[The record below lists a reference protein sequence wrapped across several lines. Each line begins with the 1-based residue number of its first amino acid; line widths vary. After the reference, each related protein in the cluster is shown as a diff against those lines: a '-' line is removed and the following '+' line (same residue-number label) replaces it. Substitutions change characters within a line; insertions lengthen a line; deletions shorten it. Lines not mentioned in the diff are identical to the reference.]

1 MYGGVSA
8 THIDTT
14 MVPFFRHSFYKHF
27 NDGLKYV
34 ENRSRVLNMTDNV
47 IKGTSIDDEVYK
59 SHYQAYNYAL
69 DMTVK
74 ETYQGI
80 EALFHNLNSLQSRSG
95 GQLPFT
101 SINYGLETSHEGRII
116 IKAIL
121 DTTIKGLGEH
131 GRTSIF
137 PCQIFQMKTGI
148 NRKLGDPNYD
158 LFKLALKSTAK
169 RIYPNYVNCDWT
181 VHKGWIA
188 KDRMM
193 RQELCDEFGIDLAE
207 ACNAH
212 PEWAK
217 KMRLG
222 FTYITN
228 NNGDVLN
235 FSVSP
240 IEDVD
245 VCEEASTM
253 GKGNYS
259 SCKMM

>member
-1 MYGGVSA
+1 MEKPR
-8 THIDTT
+8 I
-14 MVPFFRHSFYKHF
+14 
-27 NDGLKYV
+27 
-34 ENRSRVLNMTDNV
+34 
-47 IKGTSIDDEVYK
+47 K
-59 SHYQAYNYAL
+59 SHGDNKN
-69 DMTVK
+69 V
-74 ETYQGI
+74 
-80 EALFHNLNSLQSRSG
+80 
-95 GQLPFT
+95 PFT

-137 PCQIFQMKTGI
+137 PCTIFQMKTGI
-148 NRKLGDPNYD
+148 NRKPSDPNYD
-158 LFKLALKSTAK
+158 LFRLALKSTAK
-169 RIYPNYVNCDWT
+169 RIYPNYVNCDWS
-181 VHKGWIA
+181 VHKDWIA
-188 KDRMM
+188 RDRVM

-253 GKGNYS
+253 GCRTQNGYNINAKESIKRNMQAMIDGNFDKVFDGIFLCS
-259 SCKMM
+259 SKRWQR